1 MWPHHTRTS
10 QVGDD
15 VAAPLSTVGYPVAR
29 MTGEDG
35 KGALAGKRAWVVLA
49 LAVLGILAGGGR
61 ASAQQATCDST
72 GVRARVQDQSEG
84 ERTPIAGVEIVVVDS
99 AGGEVGRQETDDT
112 GTALIC
118 LDAGPGDYTVTLNED
133 TLPDDAA
140 LAGESEFVLNEGSFL
155 TSIRNLVFFTGESS
169 RQSIP
174 FHERLAQRTVDGI
187 RLGLIL
193 AITSVGLSLIF
204 GTTGLTNFAHGELVT
219 FGGMM
224 VYLFSETIGLPLTVG
239 TVIAV
244 ALGGLLGY
252 VLNAGLFAP
261 LRRRRMGLVSQMV
274 VTVGLALLLRNVYL
288 FQFGGDFRFLSAY
301 NSQVAW
307 DLGPV
312 AITPRDFTI
321 TVVSF
326 AVLVTV
332 ALVLQRTRLGKA
344 TRAVSDN
351 GELASA
357 TGIDTAKIIR
367 FVWISGAALAALGG
381 VFRGLDE
388 GINPDMGGGL
398 LFLMFA
404 AVTLGGLG
412 SAYGALL
419 GGFIIGVLV
428 EVSTL
433 FGVPTELKTVP
444 ALVVLILVLLV
455 RPQGI
460 LGQRQRVG

>member
-1 MWPHHTRTS
+1 MTTS
-10 QVGDD
+10 PPPCLPCRSND
-15 VAAPLSTVGYPVAR
+15 
-29 MTGEDG
+29 GEDG

-61 ASAQQATCDST
+61 RLHSRRRVTARASGRGCRTS
-72 GVRARVQDQSEG
+72 REG

-99 AGGEVGRQETDDT
+99 AGDEVGRQETDDT

-174 FHERLAQRTVDGI
+174 FYERLAQRTVDGI

-351 GELASA
+351 G
-357 TGIDTAKIIR
+357 
-367 FVWISGAALAALGG
+367 G
-381 VFRGLDE
+381 V
-388 GINPDMGGGL
+388 
-398 LFLMFA
+398 
-404 AVTLGGLG
+404 GLG
-412 SAYGALL
+412 DRHRHGRDHPLRVDQRCRPRGPRWRLPRPRRGHQPGHGRRPAVPHVRRGHAGRPRIGLRRARSAGSSSACW
-419 GGFIIGVLV
+419 
-428 EVSTL
+428 SRSA
-433 FGVPTELKTVP
+433 PCS
-444 ALVVLILVLLV
+444 AC
-455 RPQGI
+455 RPS
-460 LGQRQRVG
+460 